1 MPFALAKAKSQS
13 NQATGSVIDGT
24 GTASIRSRKLGK
36 PVRKELQAGIKKF
49 KTTRLARL
57 LYLLSVPDSANQLR
71 RAVAE
76 RLIPKLELQRGEAWA
91 DACRQWLIARQP
103 GLNTK
108 KHFSRTAKPQG
119 LNQETDNETT
129 LIWPHGWSD
138 NKKLKTKVLS
148 QLIAR
153 KKITGAKVIT
163 CDDWVEQSPGQWSWR
178 QKGRLDPLLDRAL
191 AEYEGPLLIDNSL
204 LEKLG
209 QPPSEPERRI
219 QWRSHL
225 SDAISP
231 QEWAHVPLPL
241 VRALSTPAR
250 PNSPKP
256 QGEPLVSIL
265 IPTGGFK
272 KTINGRNEVMV
283 RHCLNTLLKI
293 SSYRNLE
300 IIVVD
305 GGELSDSLIEE
316 LKTLTTAELGPDRWQ
331 LLRDPRP
338 YSYSLRINQAAAIA
352 KGDWLLQLNDDTEI
366 INPNSLESMLAVAQ
380 QANGGIVGA
389 LLLYPNGLVQHAG
402 VAIDRLAPHHIWA
415 GCNPKRLPVGFT
427 QSARQ
432 FSAVTAAV
440 SLCSKQLWQEL
451 GGLSEELPIN
461 YGDVDFC
468 LRGGELGHKI
478 LLDPQSKW
486 FHFESASRNT
496 DGIPPELETFRR
508 QWGPR
513 LGKNNIDPYTSR
525 WREVL
530 TPRR

>member
-1 MPFALAKAKSQS
+1 M
-13 NQATGSVIDGT
+13 
-24 GTASIRSRKLGK
+24 GK
-36 PVRKELQAGIKKF
+36 KLQAGIKKF
-49 KTTRLARL
+49 KSTLLARL
-57 LYLLSVPDSANQLR
+57 LYLLSSAGIEQGLQQFLRERLGETAVDPNNPIQLR

-76 RLIPKLELQRGEAWA
+76 RLIPKLERLRGQIWA
-91 DACRQWLIARQP
+91 DACRQWLIANQP
-103 GLNTK
+103 GLKTK
-108 KHFSRTAKPQG
+108 QRLSQTVKPQG
-119 LNQETDNETT
+119 LKPQKNNETT
-129 LIWPHGWSD
+129 LLWPPGWD
-138 NKKLKTKVLS
+138 YNQKRRTRALN

-153 KKITGAKVIT
+153 KKITGAKVVS
-163 CDDWVEQSPGQWSWR
+163 CDDWIEQRPGQWSWR
-178 QKGRLDPLLDRAL
+178 QKGRLDPLLDGAL
-191 AEYEGPLLIDNSL
+191 AEHEGPLLIDNTL
-204 LEKLG
+204 LNKLG
-209 QPPSEPERRI
+209 QPPTEPQQRA
-219 QWRSHL
+219 QWRSRL

-231 QEWAHVPLPL
+231 EEWAHVPLPL
-241 VRALSTPAR
+241 VRAISTPAR
-250 PNSPKP
+250 PNSHKP

-272 KTINGRNEVMV
+272 KTINGNDEVMV
-283 RHCLNTLLKI
+283 RHCLNTLLKR
-293 SSYRNLE
+293 SGYRNLE
-300 IIVVD
+300 IVLVD

-316 LKTLTTAELGPDRWQ
+316 LKAQTSAQLGPDRWQ

-338 YSYSLRINQAAAIA
+338 YSYSLRINQAAATA
-352 KGDWLLQLNDDTEI
+352 RGEWLLQLNDDTEL
-366 INPNSLESMLAVAQ
+366 INPNSIETMLAVAQ

-402 VAIDRLAPHHIWA
+402 VAIDRLAPHHIWC

-451 GGLSEELPIN
+451 GGLSEDLPIN

-468 LRGGELGHKI
+468 LRAGRIGRKI

-508 QWGPR
+508 HWGPL
-513 LGKNNIDPYTSR
+513 LGNNNIDPHTSR

>member
-1 MPFALAKAKSQS
+1 
-13 NQATGSVIDGT
+13 
-24 GTASIRSRKLGK
+24 
-36 PVRKELQAGIKKF
+36 
-49 KTTRLARL
+49 
-57 LYLLSVPDSANQLR
+57 
-71 RAVAE
+71 
-76 RLIPKLELQRGEAWA
+76 
-91 DACRQWLIARQP
+91 
-103 GLNTK
+103 
-108 KHFSRTAKPQG
+108 
-119 LNQETDNETT
+119 
-129 LIWPHGWSD
+129 
-138 NKKLKTKVLS
+138 
-148 QLIAR
+148 
-153 KKITGAKVIT
+153 
-163 CDDWVEQSPGQWSWR
+163 
-178 QKGRLDPLLDRAL
+178 
-191 AEYEGPLLIDNSL
+191 
-204 LEKLG
+204 
-209 QPPSEPERRI
+209 
-219 QWRSHL
+219 
-225 SDAISP
+225 
-231 QEWAHVPLPL
+231 
-241 VRALSTPAR
+241 
-250 PNSPKP
+250 
-256 QGEPLVSIL
+256 VSIL

-293 SSYRNLE
+293 SNYRNLE

-402 VAIDRLAPHHIWA
+402 VAIDRLAPRHIWA
-415 GCNPKRLPVGFT
+415 GCNPKRLPAGFM

-478 LLDPQSKW
+478 LLDPRSKW

-508 QWGPR
+508 QWAPR
-513 LGKNNIDPYTSR
+513 LGNNTIDPYTSR

-530 TPRR
+530 CPLPPRR